1 MVARIM
7 SQFILKERQG
17 AVVILTLNR
26 PERHNSL
33 IPALLANLLAAL
45 GDVQANPE
53 VRAVVLQAEGRS
65 FSTGGD
71 VLGFYE
77 HLDSIQAYA
86 WEIVGLLNRVMLA
99 MIDLPCPIVTAVQG
113 TVTGGS
119 LGLVLASDIVLIA
132 PEASLTPYYGL
143 VGFSPDGGWTA
154 MLPDIIGVRRA
165 AGVLFLNQTIS
176 AQEAVSWGI
185 ACRMVPG
192 EELRSEALAAAQKI
206 SGMKSGTIRFSKK
219 LLEGDRDKLA
229 ERLESERQFFVEQI
243 ATEEAGEGLSIFL
256 QKMKVNPSQAE
267 ISQ

>member
-1 MVARIM
+1 M

-17 AVVILTLNR
+17 ALAILTLNR

-45 GDVQANPE
+45 ADVQADPE
-53 VRAVVLQAEGRS
+53 VRAVILQAEGLS

-86 WEIVGLLNRVMLA
+86 REIVGLLHQVMLA

-113 TVTGGS
+113 AVTGGS

-143 VGFSPDGGWTA
+143 VGFTPDGGWTA
-154 MLPDIIGVRRA
+154 LLPDIIGARRA

-176 AQEAVSWGI
+176 AEEAVNWGI
-185 ACRMVPG
+185 AGRMVPG
-192 EELRSEALAAAQKI
+192 DKLRTEALAAAQII
-206 SGMKSGTIRFSKK
+206 SGMKLGTMRVSKK
-219 LLEGDRDKLA
+219 LLRGERDELA
-229 ERLESERQFFVEQI
+229 ARLESECQFFVEQI
-243 ATEEAGEGLSIFL
+243 ATKEAREGLSIFL
-256 QKMKVNPSQAE
+256 QKMKVVPGQAE
-267 ISQ
+267 KSL